1 MLYAPFNAARMALT
15 RDVFPDN
22 ERSARR
28 SGPTPITLR
37 VAILIGALVGGSAV
51 TLVGAR
57 GTLLLDASTFLVSA
71 VLVRRWVTDRPAAR
85 PSGDQGAK
93 PAGSGLRL
101 IFTDPVL
108 RTSALYAWLAVFL
121 IAPSG
126 VAALYAAAHGGGAQ
140 LLGVLLSVQGIGM
153 LAGTVVLNRLPFT
166 TQQRWLVPGSVLS
179 CVPLIATATDP
190 RLSVLVVLWTV
201 AGIGSS
207 YMLITQTLFMSA
219 VPNERRAQAGG
230 LVSSLLLG
238 VQGAGMLTAAALADA
253 VGPTTA
259 VAVFGAAGT
268 IAALTL
274 APAGRRLTTQQP
286 ATQQPAA
293 AGTTA
298 GAA

>member
-1 MLYAPFNAARMALT
+1 M
-15 RDVFPDN
+15 
-22 ERSARR
+22 
-28 SGPTPITLR
+28 
-37 VAILIGALVGGSAV
+37 
-51 TLVGAR
+51 
-57 GTLLLDASTFLVSA
+57 
-71 VLVRRWVTDRPAAR
+71 
-85 PSGDQGAK
+85 

-101 IFTDPVL
+101 IFTDPAL

-126 VAALYAAAHGGGAQ
+126 VAAPYAAAHGGGAQ
-140 LLGVLLSVQGIGM
+140 MLGVLLSVQGIGA
-153 LAGTVVLNRLPFT
+153 LAGTLVLTRLPFT

-190 RLSVLVVLWTV
+190 GLVVLVTLWTV

-207 YMLITQTLFMSA
+207 YMLITQTLFMAA

-238 VQGAGMLTAAALADA
+238 VQGAGMLAAAALADA

-268 IAALTL
+268 LAALTL
-274 APAGRRLTTQQP
+274 APAGRRLTVQRPT
-286 ATQQPAA
+286 A